1 MVKTTEVSRR
11 LETLTDGRGRIAPIL
26 IRVPM
31 VRVVPRSGAASGTTK
46 ARRRLRREVRQAG
59 SLLILVATLAL
70 GYWAGSRPDSPL
82 PSRLSESSLPP
93 VITLSLE
100 PIAAIAAHVEIEH
113 DTVVAVPVEL
123 QATLLPVDAS
133 EDQAHEER

>member
-70 GYWAGSRPDSPL
+70 GYWAGSRTDSPL

-100 PIAAIAAHVEIEH
+100 PIAAHVEIEH